1 LDVIDVIFSNPYW
14 SILAAALTIGGLIG
28 IGYGAGKHYTKNS
41 WERRL
46 EQERMRQEELSA
58 EYYGKEK
65 VKTHFRTKLEWIEER
80 KSDLNV
86 KIASRGTSEQ
96 ERDIYRKL
104 IDELDVQKRE
114 LERSRDSLLD

>member
-46 EQERMRQEELSA
+46 EQERMRQ
-58 EYYGKEK
+58 EK